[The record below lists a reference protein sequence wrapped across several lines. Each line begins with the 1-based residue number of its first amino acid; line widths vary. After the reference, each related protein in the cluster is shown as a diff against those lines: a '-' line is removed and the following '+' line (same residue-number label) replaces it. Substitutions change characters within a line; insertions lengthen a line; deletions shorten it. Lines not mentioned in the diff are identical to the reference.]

1 MILLPSLVG
10 MGDSRNIVE
19 LYDRL
24 SISSSIHA
32 MRTFLDVVIFRFSF
46 FDDFAFREQLVTLIN
61 VVSWYAFRSF
71 MILLFDICSLNFA
84 VRSV

>member
-24 SISSSIHA
+24 SISLSIHA
-32 MRTFLDVVIFRFSF
+32 M
-46 FDDFAFREQLVTLIN
+46 
-61 VVSWYAFRSF
+61 
-71 MILLFDICSLNFA
+71 
-84 VRSV
+84 

>member
-46 FDDFAFREQLVTLIN
+46 FVDFAFRERSEGEFEMRFCFFQYLSHLRRARF
-61 VVSWYAFRSF
+61 AF
-71 MILLFDICSLNFA
+71 
-84 VRSV
+84 